1 MADLLRKYKS
11 LYSSTANSFSTGT
24 SETITPASV
33 TGLPTATEIT
43 LTFDRVDSSGAETP
57 SDMERIIGTIS
68 GGNLVVRTS
77 PSTGRGADGTTDAAH
92 TTPVVEMIWN
102 AKDWNDAIDAFL
114 VEHGQAGAHGDISAC
129 DITASTVSASTVSAS
144 DVTSSRLITACDITA
159 STVSAST
166 VSASDVTS
174 SRLITAS
181 DITATSLAASNV
193 TASAITSQQAST
205 PIKFNDAHYA
215 PVTSYTPDAAA
226 TATLDVSQAAI
237 HHITMPAGNITIAI
251 SNETVGQCFL
261 IEITQ
266 DGTGS
271 RTVTWFSTIK
281 WAGGSAPTLT
291 TTASK
296 RDTFGFRVT
305 GADTYDGFIVGQN
318 V

>member
-159 STVSAST
+159 
-166 VSASDVTS
+166 
-174 SRLITAS
+174 
-181 DITATSLAASNV
+181 TSLAASNV